1 MENQQ
6 NLSSPC
12 FSTDSVKG
20 FFSFRNSFES
30 SSDKWSPISIYSGK
44 NFPLQWLILLFV
56 ISGKIWGWF
65 WQSQNDGIKQISW
78 SEHPWLWPG
87 HSTHWCQQDT
97 VGTTSCEERMFWK
110 VYIQKETH
118 GIGGKKQKTN
128 LTFPMIL
135 EDEKVW
141 TVESGQLLTQGCSE
155 SPTERRISSNPGI
168 NKGKELWGDSTL
180 KLKRFNIG
188 C

>member
-1 MENQQ
+1 MK
-6 NLSSPC
+6 SY
-12 FSTDSVKG
+12 FH
-20 FFSFRNSFES
+20 
-30 SSDKWSPISIYSGK
+30 
-44 NFPLQWLILLFV
+44 LQWKEFPTPMADSSFCYFRENLGMILAKPEWWNKANFLVRASLTVTRTFY
-56 ISGKIWGWF
+56 SLM
-65 WQSQNDGIKQISW
+65 
-78 SEHPWLWPG
+78 PAG
-87 HSTHWCQQDT
+87 HSRNHILWRENVLKSLYSKGDT
-97 VGTTSCEERMFWK
+97 QNW
-110 VYIQKETH
+110 
-118 GIGGKKQKTN
+118 GKKQKTN

-155 SPTERRISSNPGI
+155 SPAERRISSNPGI

>member
-1 MENQQ
+1 MK
-6 NLSSPC
+6 SY
-12 FSTDSVKG
+12 FH
-20 FFSFRNSFES
+20 
-30 SSDKWSPISIYSGK
+30 
-44 NFPLQWLILLFV
+44 LQWKEFPTPMADSSFCYFRENLGIILA
-56 ISGKIWGWF
+56 KPEWW
-65 WQSQNDGIKQISW
+65 NKANREDGAPHISW

-118 GIGGKKQKTN
+118 KIGGKKQKTN

-135 EDEKVW
+135 EDEIVW

-155 SPTERRISSNPGI
+155 SPAERRISSNPGI
-168 NKGKELWGDSTL
+168 NKGKELLGYSTL